1 MNHVDPIL
9 FLLLK
14 RHALKL
20 HDLPFKTAKIKFLFF
35 IYWFLLA
42 YILAALVWW
51 FIALNRQNEQMT
63 SLRKQQLNKEQV
75 NYADEARKI
84 AGDKKRKTAQYIGE
98 GSIFFLLIVA
108 GAVFVYRAVVRELK
122 LSRQQQNFMMAITH
136 ELKTPIAVAKLN
148 LETLLMRK
156 LDEEKRQK
164 LLQHA
169 LQETNRLN
177 VLCSNMLI
185 SSQIEAGGYRITNED
200 INISEL
206 VGNCVSDFLNR
217 FPERAVKSGIDKNLF
232 INGDVLL
239 LQMAINNLVD
249 NAIKYSPKDS
259 EIRVQVN
266 GNSGLVTISV
276 ANEGAGIDAKD
287 REKIFEK
294 FYRAGNEAT
303 RMAKGTGLGLYI
315 TRRIIETHKGKIYVD
330 PGTDKGTAFVIEL
343 KQVV

>member
-1 MNHVDPIL
+1 M
-9 FLLLK
+9 
-14 RHALKL
+14 
-20 HDLPFKTAKIKFLFF
+20 PFKSAKIKSIFF
-35 IYWFLLA
+35 IYWILLA
-42 YILAALVWW
+42 YIVAALVWW
-51 FIALNRQNEQMT
+51 FIALGRQNEQMA
-63 SLRKQQLNKEQV
+63 SLRTQQLDKNDGEYLNKQTH
-75 NYADEARKI
+75 I
-84 AGDKKRKTAQYIGE
+84 AEDKKRKTAQYIGE

-108 GAVFVYRAVVRELK
+108 GAVFVYRAVVKELK

-136 ELKTPIAVAKLN
+136 ELKTPVAVAKLN

-156 LDEEKRQK
+156 LDEEKQQK
-164 LLQHA
+164 LLQLA

-177 VLCSNMLI
+177 VLCSNLLI
-185 SSQIEAGGYRITNED
+185 SSQIEAGGYRITQED

-206 VGNCVSDFLNR
+206 LGNAVSDFLNR
-217 FPERAVKSGIDKNLF
+217 FPQRVLQTDIEKELF
-232 INGDVLL
+232 VNGDVLL

-259 EIRVQVN
+259 VIKVQLSLLNENIIIKVM
-266 GNSGLVTISV
+266 
-276 ANEGAGIDAKD
+276 NEGAGIDIKD

-303 RMAKGTGLGLYI
+303 RKAKGTGLGLYI

-330 PGTDKGTAFVIEL
+330 PLYDKGTAIVIEL